1 MLQALGLYKTGTISL
16 LQKIVN
22 CNLQNYQ
29 NVGGPISVFQDGKT
43 FWQNLNTIQASV
55 KESCKYTKPP
65 VLSPAG

>member
-1 MLQALGLYKTGTISL
+1 MLQELELYKTGTISP

-29 NVGGPISVFQDGKT
+29 NVGDPHSVFQDSKSFG
-43 FWQNLNTIQASV
+43 QNLNIIQASV